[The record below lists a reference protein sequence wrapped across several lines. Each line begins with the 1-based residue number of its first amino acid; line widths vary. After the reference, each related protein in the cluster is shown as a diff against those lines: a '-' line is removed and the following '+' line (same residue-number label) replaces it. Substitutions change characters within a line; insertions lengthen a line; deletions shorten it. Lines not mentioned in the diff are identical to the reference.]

1 MTKTEVAKRCFADNT
16 YASSRGNTTTV
27 GSSSLT
33 ACEVGGVTG
42 GTSKRKMLRLLS
54 NILDL
59 GHTNSDLVKCIHEA
73 TVLWT
78 QMTAQEHAHNK
89 KRMCSMHTMQHDCE
103 RWLGEVLVIL
113 QRMQEYPAIGQQVQ
127 TEECGRQEKELSPPQ
142 HTTQENMQVELLRM
156 EFKKYKSSARRRA
169 RGQDRANL
177 FLREALLELKS
188 GMRSMI
194 GKVEILRCYLEKE
207 VIESRKEAE
216 RWQENEQHKEAARCL
231 NKENYTQKIY
241 SLQQSLRNM
250 HGGEG
255 GRLDAAETHVNMLLC
270 DVSGAMLAG
279 EECIADITAAVAQ
292 QDRSATAA
300 LSTCVCV
307 CVCLLCRVCVC
318 ERERERGRE
327 GERERGR
334 EGERERES

>member
-1 MTKTEVAKRCFADNT
+1 
-16 YASSRGNTTTV
+16 
-27 GSSSLT
+27 
-33 ACEVGGVTG
+33 
-42 GTSKRKMLRLLS
+42 MLLLLS
-54 NILDL
+54 NILHL
-59 GHTNSDLVKCIHEA
+59 GHKDSDLVKCIHEA

-78 QMTAQEHAHNK
+78 QMTDQEHAHNK
-89 KRMCSMHTMQHDCE
+89 RRMCSMHTMQHDCE

-169 RGQDRANL
+169 RGQDRVNF
-177 FLREALLELKS
+177 FLREALSELKS
-188 GMRSMI
+188 GMRSI
-194 GKVEILRCYLEKE
+194 FGEVEIVSCNLEKA

-216 RWQENEQHKEAARCL
+216 RWQENEQHKETARFL

-241 SLQQSLRNM
+241 SLQESLRIL

-255 GRLDAAETHVNMLLC
+255 ARLDAAETHVNMLLC

-279 EECIADITAAVAQ
+279 EECLADITAAFAQ

-300 LSTCVCV
+300 LSKCVCMCVCV
-307 CVCLLCRVCVC
+307 C
-318 ERERERGRE
+318 
-327 GERERGR
+327 
-334 EGERERES
+334 S